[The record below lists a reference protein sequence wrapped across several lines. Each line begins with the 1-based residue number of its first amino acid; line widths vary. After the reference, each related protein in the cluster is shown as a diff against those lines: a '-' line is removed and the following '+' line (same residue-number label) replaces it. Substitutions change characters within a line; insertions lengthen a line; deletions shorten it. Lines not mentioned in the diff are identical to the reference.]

1 MTAPPGTGRGGSAT
15 AEYVGAIL
23 TVGLMM
29 LALVALREHQPQRR
43 PPIDPV
49 AHVGALVRPVPVPR
63 VRTPR
68 PPRVTRPRPR
78 APRRPAPPR
87 PTVRVPGWAVGW

>member
-1 MTAPPGTGRGGSAT
+1 MTTSPEASRRVGSAT
-15 AEYVGAIL
+15 AEYVAAIL

-29 LALVALREHQPQRR
+29 LALVALREHHPQRR
-43 PPIDPV
+43 APIDPV
-49 AHVGALVRPVPVPR
+49 SRVGVLVRPVPVPR

-68 PPRVTRPRPR
+68 PPGPRRPR

-87 PTVRVPGWAVGW
+87 ATVLVPGWAVGW